1 MKKAVYITSL
11 ILILSLTLLGQPA
24 PMGPGPHEGGP
35 RGPRHRGRADFD
47 RRLGHD
53 PLQFFRKAG
62 IILTEEQAAK
72 MYDIAIK
79 FITEEEPIRF
89 EIERIENSIRMEL
102 MNENTD
108 RNKLKELIKK
118 KKEQEALRDYLRI
131 VRDLDI
137 IDVLTPEQKAQ
148 LNSCMMR

>member
-1 MKKAVYITSL
+1 MNKLFYSITL
-11 ILILSLTLLGQPA
+11 ILVLSLSLFGQPG
-24 PMGPGPHEGGP
+24 PKGPGHH
-35 RGPRHRGRADFD
+35 GPRHRGRPESDK
-47 RRLGHD
+47 RLGHD
-53 PLQFFRKAG
+53 PLQFFRRIG
-62 IILTEEQAAK
+62 INLTEAQADK

-79 FITEEEPIRF
+79 FITEEEPIRL

-102 MNENTD
+102 MKEYTD
-108 RNKLKELIKK
+108 RNILRELISR

-148 LNSCMMR
+148 LNSRMK

>member
-1 MKKAVYITSL
+1 MNKLFYSIFL
-11 ILILSLTLLGQPA
+11 ILVLSLSLLGQPGHK
-24 PMGPGPHEGGP
+24 GPGHH
-35 RGPRHRGRADFD
+35 GPRHRGRPESDK
-47 RRLGHD
+47 RLGHD
-53 PLQFFRKAG
+53 PLQFFRRIG
-62 IILTEEQAAK
+62 INLTEAQADK

-79 FITEEEPIRF
+79 FITEEEPIRL

-102 MNENTD
+102 MKEYTD
-108 RNKLKELIKK
+108 RNILRELISR

-148 LNSCMMR
+148 LNSRMK

>member
-1 MKKAVYITSL
+1 MKKVVYIASL
-11 ILILSLTLLGQPA
+11 ILILSLTLLGQP
-24 PMGPGPHEGGP
+24 GPHGGP
-35 RGPRHRGRADFD
+35 KGPRHRGRDDFD
-47 RRLGHD
+47 KRLGHD
-53 PLQFFRKAG
+53 PLQFFRRAG
-62 IILTEEQAAK
+62 IILTDEQANK

-102 MNENTD
+102 MKENTD
-108 RNKLKELIKK
+108 RNKLKELIKS

-137 IDVLTPEQKAQ
+137 INVLTPEQKAQ
-148 LNSCMMR
+148 LNSCMMK

>member
-1 MKKAVYITSL
+1 MNKLFYSITL
-11 ILILSLTLLGQPA
+11 ILVLSLSLFGQP
-24 PMGPGPHEGGP
+24 GPKGHGPH
-35 RGPRHRGRADFD
+35 GPRHRGRPESDK
-47 RRLGHD
+47 RLGHD
-53 PLQFFRKAG
+53 PLQFFRRIG
-62 IILTEEQAAK
+62 INLTEAQADK

-79 FITEEEPIRF
+79 FITEEEPIRL

-102 MNENTD
+102 MKEYTD
-108 RNKLKELIKK
+108 RNILRELISR

-148 LNSCMMR
+148 LNSRMK

>member
-89 EIERIENSIRMEL
+89 EI
-102 MNENTD
+102 
-108 RNKLKELIKK
+108 
-118 KKEQEALRDYLRI
+118 
-131 VRDLDI
+131 
-137 IDVLTPEQKAQ
+137 
-148 LNSCMMR
+148 

>member
-1 MKKAVYITSL
+1 MNKLFYSITL
-11 ILILSLTLLGQPA
+11 ILVLTLSLLGQPG
-24 PMGPGPHEGGP
+24 PKGPGHH
-35 RGPRHRGRADFD
+35 GPRHRGRPESDK
-47 RRLGHD
+47 RLGHD
-53 PLQFFRKAG
+53 PLQFFRRIG
-62 IILTEEQAAK
+62 INLTEAQADK

-79 FITEEEPIRF
+79 FITEEEPIRL

-102 MNENTD
+102 MKEYTD
-108 RNKLKELIKK
+108 RNILRELISR

-148 LNSCMMR
+148 LNSRMK

>member
-1 MKKAVYITSL
+1 
-11 ILILSLTLLGQPA
+11 
-24 PMGPGPHEGGP
+24 
-35 RGPRHRGRADFD
+35 
-47 RRLGHD
+47 
-53 PLQFFRKAG
+53 
-62 IILTEEQAAK
+62 
-72 MYDIAIK
+72 
-79 FITEEEPIRF
+79 
-89 EIERIENSIRMEL
+89 MEL